1 MADVLLTA
9 ETRPERGSRPAGRLR
24 RTGKVPAVVYGLDT
38 DPISVT
44 VPARELAH
52 LLAGEGGANTLIRLQ
67 VDGDEQLTLA
77 RQIQRHPT
85 RGDLVHVDFVRIRRD
100 VAVQAEVP
108 LHLVGEAPGSR
119 DGGLVEQLI
128 FSLSI
133 EAKPADIPNV
143 VEVDISALEIGDQL
157 RIAEVTVDEGVT
169 FLHESDEL
177 VVQVVAPRLAE
188 VEETAEGEEGAE
200 GVEGAV
206 AADGDSSDDAG
217 GDSELPVL
225 RRGPRAERTGTP
237 ADYLVVGLG
246 NPGDEYALTRHNVG
260 ADVVELLARR
270 QGAKLRKAKKEHALV
285 DEVRIGTSRVAL
297 AVPLTYMNDSG
308 QAVQALARR
317 FGVDADRIV
326 IVHDELDLPVAELR
340 VKSGGGLAGHNGLK
354 SIKQHLHDDRFA
366 RVRIGVGK
374 PQSREQG
381 ANHVLNRFSK
391 RERSEVD
398 VTVERAADAVETIVT
413 DGVDTAMNHFN

>member
-1 MADVLLTA
+1 MADVELTA

-44 VPARELAH
+44 VPARELSH

-67 VDGDEQLTLA
+67 VEGNEQLTLA

-128 FSLSI
+128 FSLTI

-143 VEVDISALEIGDQL
+143 VEVDISALEIGDQI
-157 RIAEVTVDEGVT
+157 RIAEVTVDAGVS

-188 VEETAEGEEGAE
+188 VGPRRVGERQLDAVGSMS
-200 GVEGAV
+200 AV
-206 AADGDSSDDAG
+206 A
-217 GDSELPVL
+217 
-225 RRGPRAERTGTP
+225 
-237 ADYLVVGLG
+237 
-246 NPGDEYALTRHNVG
+246 
-260 ADVVELLARR
+260 
-270 QGAKLRKAKKEHALV
+270 
-285 DEVRIGTSRVAL
+285 
-297 AVPLTYMNDSG
+297 
-308 QAVQALARR
+308 
-317 FGVDADRIV
+317 
-326 IVHDELDLPVAELR
+326 
-340 VKSGGGLAGHNGLK
+340 
-354 SIKQHLHDDRFA
+354 
-366 RVRIGVGK
+366 
-374 PQSREQG
+374 
-381 ANHVLNRFSK
+381 
-391 RERSEVD
+391 
-398 VTVERAADAVETIVT
+398 
-413 DGVDTAMNHFN
+413 